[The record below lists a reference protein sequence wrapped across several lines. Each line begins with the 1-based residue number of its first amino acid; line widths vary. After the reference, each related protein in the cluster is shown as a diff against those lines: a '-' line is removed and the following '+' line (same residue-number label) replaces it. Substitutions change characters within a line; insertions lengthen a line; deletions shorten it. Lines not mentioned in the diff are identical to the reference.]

1 MNRKDATPEKTS
13 AITFL
18 SKKTLLVF
26 WTKKQ
31 VPQKNRFS
39 EMYPFDKY

>member
-1 MNRKDATPEKTS
+1 MNRKDATLEKTS

-18 SKKTLLVF
+18 SKKKLLVF
-26 WTKKQ
+26 WTKKP
-31 VPQKNRFS
+31 VPQKIELP